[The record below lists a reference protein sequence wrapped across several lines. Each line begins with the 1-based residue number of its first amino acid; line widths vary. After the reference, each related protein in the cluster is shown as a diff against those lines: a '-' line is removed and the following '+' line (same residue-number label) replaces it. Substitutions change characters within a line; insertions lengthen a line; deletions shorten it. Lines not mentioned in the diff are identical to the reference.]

1 MRKLRMTD
9 QRGES
14 ACTDLAATDVLVTI
28 KL

>member
-9 QRGES
+9 QCGES
-14 ACTDLAATDVLVTI
+14 ARTNLATTDVLVTI